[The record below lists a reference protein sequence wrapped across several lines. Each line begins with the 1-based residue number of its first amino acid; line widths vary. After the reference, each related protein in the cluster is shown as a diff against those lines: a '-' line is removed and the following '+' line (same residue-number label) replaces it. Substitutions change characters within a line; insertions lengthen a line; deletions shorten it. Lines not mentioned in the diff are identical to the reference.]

1 MSAATSES
9 DGAFS
14 TIPVASTRFVR
25 DQTTWLNYA
34 ACFYLLVIM
43 GSIGPAM
50 PFIRDQR
57 GINLTTAG
65 LHFSAVALGALTS
78 AIFLTHIVR
87 TLGRA
92 GAFWASLAGVT
103 TGGLLFTFA
112 PMAVVSI
119 LGTMLIGASASLMTI
134 VVQANL
140 SERHPAHRAVAL
152 VEINVAC
159 SLGTIIAA
167 FSVGLSERIGAGW
180 QFAFVVP
187 MALMMVAAFTMRS
200 APFASGR
207 LPGVAHSQHGPL
219 PQLFWVL
226 CAIAALSSAGE
237 WSLMYWGS
245 DFLNGSGDVSKGAAA
260 AMMSLFFIGMTTGR
274 FVGSRLIQTLA
285 PQRLLIAGLAIA
297 IAGFPIFWLPQNT
310 YLRLFCLLIL
320 GLGISNVYPT
330 IASLSSTMLP
340 RMIDIAFSRL
350 QITGNIM
357 ILIAPFVLGVFGDEF
372 GIKTAMSLVFPM
384 MLSALLLTVWFN
396 RQPTDTP
403 ELT

>member
-1 MSAATSES
+1 MSAAAGES

-57 GINLTTAG
+57 DINLTIAG
-65 LHFSAVALGALTS
+65 LHFSAVALGALTA

-87 TLGRA
+87 ALGRA

-103 TGGLLFTFA
+103 IGGLMFTFA

-119 LGTMLIGASASLMTI
+119 LGTALIGASASLMTI

-159 SLGTIIAA
+159 SLGTIVAA
-167 FSVGLSERIGAGW
+167 FSVGLSERSGAGW

-187 MALMMVAAFTMRS
+187 MVLMMLAAFAMRS
-200 APFASGR
+200 APFAPGK
-207 LPGVAHSQHGPL
+207 LPGVTHSQHGSL
-219 PQLFWVL
+219 PRLFWVL

-245 DFLNGSGDVSKGAAA
+245 DFLNDAGDVSKGAAA
-260 AMMSLFFIGMTTGR
+260 AMMSLFFIGMTIGR
-274 FVGSRLIQTLA
+274 FVGSRLIRTLH
-285 PQRLLIAGLAIA
+285 PQRLLTAGLAIA
-297 IAGFPIFWLPQNT
+297 IVGFPIFWLPQNT
-310 YLRLFCLLIL
+310 PLRLFGLLIL

-357 ILIAPFVLGVFGDEF
+357 IFIAPFVLGVFGDEF
-372 GIKTAMSLVFPM
+372 GIKTAMFLVFPM
-384 MLSALLLTVWFN
+384 VLSALLLTVWFN
-396 RQPTDTP
+396 RQPIDAP
-403 ELT
+403 PN